1 MARRDFLADSRGG
14 ISVMAA
20 GGITI
25 LIGFSALAVDLGS
38 VFLQT
43 RRLQGAADL
52 AAMAAARDLDNAQA
66 AADATAQANS
76 WGAPLAVAV
85 VKGRYDRSPGLA
97 PAARFQPEPSE
108 PDAAKVSLSG
118 EANLFFGQM
127 LTGRPTWTITRQATA
142 ARADLASFSI
152 GTRLASLNGGI
163 ANSLLSSLTGSQVS
177 LSVMDYQALVDADV
191 DLFAYLDAV
200 STELSL
206 TGASYDKVL
215 AAKLTTGQAL
225 TALSN
230 VLAKTGDARASAAAR
245 AVALSAGNHTKTSLD
260 GLFDVGPYGRQSYVV
275 GGRSAAVSLAAMDLT
290 SAVLRLSSGERQVEL
305 DMGSSVQG
313 LADVE
318 AWLAIG
324 EPPNSSPWMTI
335 TSSKTV
341 IVRTSQARVY
351 LKARVGGTGVLSAA
365 QINVPLYLEAASGEA
380 KLNTLDCAGRTAT
393 LDVRP
398 GLGSLAIGEIDI
410 DKLDDFKTPLAVSNA
425 TIAKSAVL
433 TVTGKSE
440 VKIGGL
446 TWKPVKF
453 TESEAREG
461 TVKTVSTT
469 DIAQATASSLI
480 DGLSLNVQILGLG
493 LGLGQSAVTST
504 LGSILGAA
512 AAPLDDVLNS
522 LTALLGV
529 RLGEADVQM
538 NGLRCRDAA
547 LVA

>member
-1 MARRDFLADSRGG
+1 MARRDFLADSQGG

-20 GGITI
+20 GGMMV
-25 LIGFSALAVDLGS
+25 LISFSALAVDLGS

-43 RRLQGAADL
+43 RQLQGAADL
-52 AAMAAARDLDNAQA
+52 AAMAAARDLDNAQVA
-66 AADATAQANS
+66 AAATAQANS
-76 WGAPLAVAV
+76 WGAPLNVTV
-85 VKGRYDRSPGLA
+85 VKGRYDRSPGVV
-97 PAARFQPEPSE
+97 PAARFQPQPSE
-108 PDAAKVSLSG
+108 PDAAKVRLSG

-163 ANSLLSSLTGSQVS
+163 ANSLLSGLTGSQVS
-177 LSVMDYQALVDADV
+177 LSVMDYKALVDADV

-200 STELSL
+200 STELKL
-206 TGASYDKVL
+206 TGASYDDVL
-215 AAKLTTGQAL
+215 SAKLTTGQAL
-225 TALSN
+225 TALSTM
-230 VLAKTGDARASAAAR
+230 LAKSGDARAAAAAR
-245 AVALSAGNHTKTSLD
+245 AVALSAGNNTKTSLD
-260 GLFDVGPYGRQSYVV
+260 GLFDVGPYGRQSHVA

-305 DMGSSVQG
+305 DLGSSVPG
-313 LADVE
+313 LADVD

-324 EPPNSSPWMTI
+324 EPPNGSPWMTI
-335 TSSKTV
+335 TSSKAV

-351 LKARVGGTGVLSAA
+351 LKARVGGTGLLSAA

-380 KLNTLDCAGRTAT
+380 KLNTLDCSGRTAT

-398 GLGSLAIGEIDI
+398 GLGSLTIGEIDV
-410 DKLDDFKTPLAVSNA
+410 DKLDDFKTPMAVSNA
-425 TIAKSAVL
+425 TIAKSAAL

-440 VKIGGL
+440 VKIGGMA
-446 TWKPVKF
+446 WKPVKF
-453 TESEAREG
+453 TESEARAG

-469 DIAQATASSLI
+469 DVAQATASSLI
-480 DGLSLNVQILGLG
+480 GGLSLNVQILGLG
-493 LGLGQSAVTST
+493 LGLGQSAITT
-504 LGSILGAA
+504 ALGAILGAA
-512 AAPLDDVLNS
+512 ATPLDDVLNS